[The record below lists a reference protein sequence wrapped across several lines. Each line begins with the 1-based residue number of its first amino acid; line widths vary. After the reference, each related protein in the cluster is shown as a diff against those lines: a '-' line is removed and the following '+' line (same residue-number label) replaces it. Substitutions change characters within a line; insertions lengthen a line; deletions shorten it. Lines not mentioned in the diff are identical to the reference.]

1 MFDDISLSFSDIFV
15 LLLTFSL
22 VDPDRLDIWV
32 VRHGMNQCHELSVSG
47 ELSRLYTVQATVS
60 SVLLNTEIF
69 QGRVRRATQGE

>member
-1 MFDDISLSFSDIFV
+1 MIFLSRSQIFLSVSLT
-15 LLLTFSL
+15 LSL
-22 VDPDRLDIWV
+22 VDPDRLDFWV

-69 QGRVRRATQGE
+69 QGRVRSTR